1 MFGLTREPADYT
13 QRLIRL
19 LSDAGYPPAF
29 VEVLRGGAVSV
40 WFWVG
45 ATAIQISRDVLSDT
59 RELARE
65 IAFEAQRRGVTAVGT
80 AAFYLSTF

>member
-1 MFGLTREPADYT
+1 MDRRATPADYSQQLT
-13 QRLIRL
+13 RF
-19 LSDAGYPPAF
+19 LSNAGYPPAF
-29 VEVLRGGAVSV
+29 VEVLRGGAVTV

-65 IAFEAQRRGVTAVGT
+65 IAFEAQRGVIAVWTAP
-80 AAFYLSTF
+80 FYLSTF

>member
-13 QRLIRL
+13 HRLIRV

-29 VEVLRGGAVSV
+29 VEVVRGGAVSV

-45 ATAIQISRDVLSDT
+45 ATTIQISRNILSDA
-59 RELARE
+59 RELATE
-65 IAFEAQRRGVTAVGT
+65 IAFEAQRLGVTATGH
-80 AAFYLSTF
+80 